1 MATITA
7 SKANRAPMNSAQG
20 DLCAFTS
27 SVTLAAAAI
36 GDVVEFA
43 KLPAG
48 CEVIDVQLVNDA
60 LGASVTLN
68 AGYKYVDSTVG
79 AAAPAAFQA
88 AAAKS
93 TAGKSSGA
101 FHPTVFNDPIVIT
114 STVAGA
120 AATGKVTAIITYRFI
135 GTM

>member
-1 MATITA
+1 MAAIKS
-7 SKANRAPMNSAQG
+7 SKLNRAPMNSAQG

-27 SVTLAAAAI
+27 SVVLAAAAI
-36 GDVVEFA
+36 ADVIEFA
-43 KLPAG
+43 QMPAG
-48 CEVIDVQLVNDA
+48 CEIIDVQLVNDA

-88 AAAKS
+88 AASKASAAKTSS
-93 TAGKSSGA
+93 TA
-101 FHPTVFNDPIVIT
+101 HPAIFNDPIIIT
-114 STVAGA
+114 STIAGA

>member
-1 MATITA
+1 MAVIQS
-7 SKANRAPMNSAQG
+7 SKLRRSPINSANG
-20 DLCAFTS
+20 DACIFTS
-27 SVTLAAAAI
+27 SVSLAAAAI
-36 GDVVEFA
+36 GDVVHFA
-43 KLPAG
+43 QLPAG
-48 CEVIDVQLVNDA
+48 VEVIDVQLVNDA

-68 AGYKYVDSTVG
+68 SGYAYVDPSIG

-88 AAAKS
+88 AAAKTS
-93 TAGKSSGA
+93 AGKSNGA
-101 FHPTVFNDPIVIT
+101 FHPVIFNDPIIVT

>member
-7 SKANRAPMNSAQG
+7 SKFNRAPANG
-20 DLCAFTS
+20 DYGDANVFTS
-27 SVTLAAAAI
+27 SATLAAAAI
-36 GDVVEFA
+36 GDVIDFA
-43 KLPAG
+43 KMPAG
-48 CEVIDVQLVNDA
+48 CEIIDVQLVNDA

-68 AGYKYVDSTVG
+68 SGYRFINPDNG

-88 AAAKS
+88 AA
-93 TAGKSSGA
+93 GKSSAGKTSGV
-101 FHPTVFNDPIVIT
+101 FHPVTFNDPISIT